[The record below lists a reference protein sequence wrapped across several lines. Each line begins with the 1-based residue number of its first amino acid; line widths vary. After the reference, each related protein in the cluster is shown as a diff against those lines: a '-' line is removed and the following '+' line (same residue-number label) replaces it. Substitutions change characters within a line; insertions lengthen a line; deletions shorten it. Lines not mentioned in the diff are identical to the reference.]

1 MAGKRKRGKRPESH
15 DFLWLLT
22 AKCQKPSAW
31 TSFPYS
37 SAISKYLHMEVRIY
51 TRDFSVALMRQA
63 AAAGH
68 WWKMI
73 PFQQSQGAPAN
84 P

>member
-22 AKCQKPSAW
+22 ARCQKPSAW
-31 TSFPYS
+31 PSFPYS

-51 TRDFSVALMRQA
+51 TRDFSV
-63 AAAGH
+63 
-68 WWKMI
+68 
-73 PFQQSQGAPAN
+73 
-84 P
+84 